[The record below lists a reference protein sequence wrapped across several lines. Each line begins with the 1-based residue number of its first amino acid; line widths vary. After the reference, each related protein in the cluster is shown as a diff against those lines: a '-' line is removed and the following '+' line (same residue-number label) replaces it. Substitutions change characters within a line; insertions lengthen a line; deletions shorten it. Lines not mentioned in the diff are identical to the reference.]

1 MREKADYRGNLE
13 RLDEKFPNKDLLNAS
28 EVSRFTGLDRKRVKA
43 IFKKDFKPYGEREY
57 ISKTA
62 LARLIS

>member
-13 RLDEKFPNKDLLNAS
+13 RLDEKFPNKDLLNATD
-28 EVSRFTGLDRKRVKA
+28 VARFTGIDRKRVKV
-43 IFKKDFKPYGEREY
+43 IFKKDFKPYGKSEL
-57 ISKTA
+57 ISKAT